1 MKYGD
6 HTVVEYTIKAMDQLR
21 ADYNNLNQGG
31 VLGVTFHG
39 TYQKEPVLDYVR
51 PTIAQ
56 YMRDQYALK
65 TAELTALGVTDIPPI
80 ET

>member
-1 MKYGD
+1 M
-6 HTVVEYTIKAMDQLR
+6 
-21 ADYNNLNQGG
+21 
-31 VLGVTFHG
+31 TFHG

>member
-1 MKYGD
+1 MKYTD
-6 HTVVEYTIKAMDQLR
+6 NPKVAYTIKAMDQLR
-21 ADYNNLNQGG
+21 SDFNNLNQGG

-56 YMRDQYALK
+56 YMRDDYAAK
-65 TAELTALGVTDIPPI
+65 VAELTALGVTDIPPI
-80 ET
+80 DQ